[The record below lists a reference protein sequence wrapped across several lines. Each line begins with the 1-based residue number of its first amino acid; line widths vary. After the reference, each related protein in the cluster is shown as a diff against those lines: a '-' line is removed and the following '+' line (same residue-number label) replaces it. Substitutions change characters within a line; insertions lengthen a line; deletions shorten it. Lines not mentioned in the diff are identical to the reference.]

1 MEKGTEL
8 AASMVVRN
16 KNNVWIA
23 DDMVDQCY
31 HCGRQ
36 FTFFLRRHHCRS
48 CGNIFCHYCCNN
60 YMEIPQFIIDRP
72 EAINSFWNLG
82 SYFRAASLITS
93 NSSALQKERV
103 CLVCREIIHEKIQ
116 GHQKILKHF
125 DNLPDIDR
133 INSLPPEDSD
143 LKNYYLDYF
152 RNIQY
157 YLPNHHYN
165 SLDVRILQAN
175 SAYLSRHSK
184 YLVHYLKSID
194 WRSHNL
200 SRSQDLSYIFKII
213 HGNKNKTCEELY
225 CTRTCQEILSF
236 DDCVNILYSTAK
248 ELPEKLLQYLM
259 DIIIMTQEKQ
269 VIICH
274 LPFFVNLVK
283 KNERHDLYQLVYRL
297 VGQDKKMLYHI
308 YWLSTIAKTSANLRE
323 VTNLN
328 NFLSFFDKNMLQKM
342 YQEYIFY
349 VGLIKNLDNVVQ
361 YLELVFQKCKP
372 VCLPY
377 NPEIELVD
385 VDMTQIVVK
394 SSQSRP
400 VILRFRTQQDRYIR
414 IMFKRESI
422 FNDLT
427 VINLITLSDII
438 LNENLN
444 TQFGIVVYPVMPI
457 TYDTGM
463 IEIIDHAETI
473 YDIFAKKH
481 TILQYIIENNEESKV
496 KDIMD
501 HYMYSL
507 VSYTLH
513 SYFLG
518 LGDRHLQNIMV
529 TRNGALFH
537 IDFSFILGND
547 AHPITGSNIRLNSNM
562 LETLG
567 GSESYRYRLYLEYC
581 AKGITILRKYFNLF
595 FILLCQN
602 LKYTEKQIEQF
613 IMSRFQPRQVD
624 EVVVYELMTVINNSN
639 NAFIDYIKDYLHY
652 HTQERTLQSGLKK
665 IVRTTYNAIK
675 NII

>member
-1 MEKGTEL
+1 
-8 AASMVVRN
+8 
-16 KNNVWIA
+16 
-23 DDMVDQCY
+23 
-31 HCGRQ
+31 
-36 FTFFLRRHHCRS
+36 
-48 CGNIFCHYCCNN
+48 
-60 YMEIPQFIIDRP
+60 
-72 EAINSFWNLG
+72 
-82 SYFRAASLITS
+82 
-93 NSSALQKERV
+93 
-103 CLVCREIIHEKIQ
+103 
-116 GHQKILKHF
+116 
-125 DNLPDIDR
+125 
-133 INSLPPEDSD
+133 
-143 LKNYYLDYF
+143 
-152 RNIQY
+152 
-157 YLPNHHYN
+157 
-165 SLDVRILQAN
+165 
-175 SAYLSRHSK
+175 
-184 YLVHYLKSID
+184 
-194 WRSHNL
+194 
-200 SRSQDLSYIFKII
+200 
-213 HGNKNKTCEELY
+213 
-225 CTRTCQEILSF
+225 
-236 DDCVNILYSTAK
+236 
-248 ELPEKLLQYLM
+248 
-259 DIIIMTQEKQ
+259 
-269 VIICH
+269 
-274 LPFFVNLVK
+274 
-283 KNERHDLYQLVYRL
+283 
-297 VGQDKKMLYHI
+297 
-308 YWLSTIAKTSANLRE
+308 
-323 VTNLN
+323 
-328 NFLSFFDKNMLQKM
+328 
-342 YQEYIFY
+342 
-349 VGLIKNLDNVVQ
+349 
-361 YLELVFQKCKP
+361 
-372 VCLPY
+372 
-377 NPEIELVD
+377 

-547 AHPITGSNIRLNSNM
+547 AHPITGSNIRLNSSM

-613 IMSRFQPRQVD
+613 IMSRFQPRQID